1 MSSEADT
8 ADVQGMGLGKKIAFS
23 ALFTVLGVC
32 GAVGGMYLTPG
43 GKAGLYELA
52 GLDPDATVDPEEE
65 IQGMTVGHG
74 AEAEQHAADEGG
86 HGAAAGGHGAPAPG
100 PAEFAVSPFKEIIV
114 NINATTATGRVTSRF
129 MKLNVALVY
138 DATVEGAERVEERR
152 LFLRDSFQDYLRQLE
167 ERDLRGS
174 IGLATVKQE
183 LLHRARVITESESP
197 QEMLVSDLIVQ

>member
-1 MSSEADT
+1 MSSEPDT
-8 ADVQGMGLGKKIAFS
+8 PDAAGMGLGKKIAFS
-23 ALFTVLGVC
+23 ALFTVLGVA
-32 GAVGGMYLTPG
+32 GAVGGMMLTPG
-43 GKAGLYELA
+43 GKAGIYELV
-52 GLDPDATVDPEEE
+52 GLDPDAATEDE
-65 IQGMTVGHG
+65 IQGVSVGNG
-74 AEAEQHAADEGG
+74 AEATAHAPADAG
-86 HGAAAGGHGAPAPG
+86 HGETSDGHGAPAPG

-114 NINATTATGRVTSRF
+114 NISATTATGRVTSRF

-138 DATVEGAERVEERR
+138 DADVEGAERVEERR